1 MEFLNKRVGISE
13 DELYQYQMNA
23 VDVAFC
29 DDAMKH
35 EIWKALK

>member
-1 MEFLNKRVGISE
+1 MEFLNQKCGISE
-13 DELYQYQMNA
+13 EELYRCQMNA